1 MAELELSK
9 EDRERLTPL
18 VQDYARDELDQ
29 DIGNMEAGFLL
40 DRLIGPLGTVFY
52 NKGLRDA
59 AALFARRADDMA
71 DELYAMERVDPVDR

>member
-9 EDRERLTPL
+9 DE
-18 VQDYARDELDQ
+18 RDELARTIQEAVREELDH

-40 DRLIGPLGTVFY
+40 DRLLVPLGHTFY

-59 AALFARRADDMA
+59 AAVVSRRADDIA
-71 DELYAMERVDPVDR
+71 DDLYALEKSSVPSR